1 MCFTANSTLECEA
14 SICHVVCAAVAVWVI
29 GFLLFAYDNRGAPR
43 IVPHNDYPQ
52 TDYNGTMAGRLKREI
67 KQKRPFSSVQEEV
80 VLSIMRTA
88 DQVAVPMNEV
98 LRGAG
103 LSPSQYNVLR
113 ILRGAGEEGQP
124 CGEISERMV
133 RRDPDLTRLLDRL
146 EASGLVTRTRDT
158 RDRRIIRA
166 SITAQGAELLASLDE
181 EVEASIRRGLAHVPV
196 ARLRTLLE
204 LLEEVRAKPGE

>member
-1 MCFTANSTLECEA
+1 
-14 SICHVVCAAVAVWVI
+14 
-29 GFLLFAYDNRGAPR
+29 
-43 IVPHNDYPQ
+43 
-52 TDYNGTMAGRLKREI
+52 MAGRLKREI

-88 DQVAVPMNEV
+88 DQVVVPMNDV
-98 LRGAG
+98 LRAAG

-113 ILRGAGEEGQP
+113 ILRGAGEDGLP
-124 CGEISERMV
+124 CGEITERMV

-146 EASGLVTRTRDT
+146 ETSNLVSRTRDT

-166 SITAQGAELLASLDE
+166 SITEEGLTLLDTLDE
-181 EVEASIRRGLAHVPV
+181 PVEESIRRSLTHMPV

-204 LLEEVRAKPGE
+204 LLDEVRG